1 MGMKNYLHEVQRLK
15 IFCSTEGCTS
25 RTGSQKSAI
34 RNVRD
39 FSKKSKLEA
48 IESFKDGIRINAT
61 HGNPTQEK
69 WKLTARG
76 WLCSECK

>member
-1 MGMKNYLHEVQRLK
+1 MKTYLHKVHRLK
-15 IFCSTEGCTS
+15 IFCSTEGCS
-25 RTGSQKSAI
+25 NRTGSQKSAL

-39 FSKKSKLEA
+39 FSKKSEREA
-48 IESFKDGIRINAT
+48 IESFKNGIRINAV

-69 WKLTARG
+69 WKLTPKG